1 MNIARP
7 IYLQK
12 LIDRKQN
19 GMIKVITGM
28 RRCGKSFLLFSIFR
42 DHLKQSGVDDD
53 HIIAVDL
60 EDRRNKELR
69 NPDTLLDFIDK
80 KMSGNGVYYIL
91 IDEVQMAAEF
101 EDVLNSLLKRSN
113 ADVYVTGSN
122 AKFLSKDVI
131 TEFRGRGDEV
141 RVRPLSFAE
150 FYSANPQ
157 ADRTAALSEYM
168 AYGGLPQTVSMK
180 SATQKEDYL
189 KDLFLHTY
197 LVDIKER
204 YRIRNDEDLEELVR
218 VIASAIGGLTN
229 TTKLQNTFN
238 SEKKSK
244 ISNATIK
251 NYLDMLQ
258 DAFLVEKATR
268 YDIKG
273 RKYIGTQSKY
283 FFEDLGVRN
292 AVINFRQSEESHLM
306 ENMIY
311 NELRMRGYSV
321 DVGQVTVNTKDS
333 NGVSKRKYF
342 EVDFVCNSGFK
353 RYYIQSALEL
363 STKDKVEQELC
374 SLQNINDSFQ
384 KMVIVGG
391 IAPTYQNENGIII
404 MNVFDFLLG
413 DSTLFV

>member
-42 DHLKQSGVDDD
+42 EHLKQSGVDDD

-60 EDRRNKELR
+60 EDRRNKDFR

-80 KMSGNGVYYIL
+80 KMSGNDIYYIL

-101 EDVLNSLLKRSN
+101 EDVLNSLLKRPN

-141 RVRPLSFAE
+141 RISPLSFAE
-150 FYSANPQ
+150 FRSANPQ
-157 ADRTAALSEYM
+157 ADRTAALTEYM

-180 SATQKEDYL
+180 SPSQKEDYL
-189 KDLFLHTY
+189 KDLFLYTY

-204 YRIRNDEDLEELVR
+204 YRIRNDEELEELVR
-218 VIASAIGGLTN
+218 VVASSIGGLTN

-283 FFEDLGVRN
+283 FFEDLGIRN

-333 NGVSKRKYF
+333 SGASKRKYF
-342 EVDFVCNSGFK
+342 EVDFVCNLGFK

-363 STKDKVEQELC
+363 STKDKIEQELR

-391 IAPTYQNENGIII
+391 TAPTYQNENGIII

-413 DSTLFV
+413 DSKLFV

>member
-42 DHLKQSGVDDD
+42 EYLKQSGIDDG

-60 EDRRNKELR
+60 EDRRNKQLR

-80 KMSGNGVYYIL
+80 KMSGKGVYYIL

-150 FYSANPQ
+150 FHSANPQ
-157 ADRTAALSEYM
+157 EDRTAALSEYM

-218 VIASAIGGLTN
+218 VVASAIGGLTN

-333 NGVSKRKYF
+333 SGTSKRKYF

-363 STKDKVEQELC
+363 STKDKVEQELR

-391 IAPTYQNENGIII
+391 TAPTYQNENGIII

>member
-42 DHLKQSGVDDD
+42 EHLKQSGVDDG

-80 KMSGNGVYYIL
+80 KMSGNDVYYIL
-91 IDEVQMAAEF
+91 IDEVQMASEF

-157 ADRTAALSEYM
+157 ADRTVALSEYM

>member
-42 DHLKQSGVDDD
+42 EHLKQSGVDDD

-60 EDRRNKELR
+60 EDRRNKDFR

-80 KMSGNGVYYIL
+80 KMSGNDVYYIL

-101 EDVLNSLLKRSN
+101 EDVLNSLLKKPN

-141 RVRPLSFAE
+141 RIRPLSFAE
-150 FYSANPQ
+150 FHSANPQ
-157 ADRTAALSEYM
+157 ADRTAALAEYM

-180 SATQKEDYL
+180 SPSQKEDHL

-218 VIASAIGGLTN
+218 VVASSIGGLTN

-258 DAFLVEKATR
+258 DAFLVEKSTR

-321 DVGQVTVNTKDS
+321 DVGQVMVNTKDA

-363 STKDKVEQELC
+363 STKDKIEQELR

-384 KMVIVGG
+384 KMVFVGG

-413 DSTLFV
+413 DSKLFV

>member
-42 DHLKQSGVDDD
+42 EHLKQSGVDDG

-80 KMSGNGVYYIL
+80 KMSDNGVYYIL

-150 FYSANPQ
+150 FHSANPQ

-204 YRIRNDEDLEELVR
+204 YLIRNDEDLEELVR
-218 VIASAIGGLTN
+218 VVASAIGGLTN
-229 TTKLQNTFN
+229 TSKLQNTFN

-244 ISNATIK
+244 ISNVTIK

-258 DAFLVEKATR
+258 DAFLVEKSTR

-333 NGVSKRKYF
+333 SGTSKRKYF

-391 IAPTYQNENGIII
+391 IAPTYQNKNGIII

-413 DSTLFV
+413 DSEFFV

>member
-7 IYLQK
+7 VYLQK

-42 DHLKQSGVDDD
+42 EHLKQNGVDDT

-69 NPDTLLDFIDK
+69 NPDKLLDFIGK
-80 KMSGNGVYYIL
+80 KISGDGIYYIL

-113 ADVYVTGSN
+113 ADVYVTDSN

-131 TEFRGRGDEV
+131 TEFRGRSDEV
-141 RVRPLSFAE
+141 CIRPLSFAE

-157 ADRTAALSEYM
+157 TDRTAALSEYM

-180 SATQKEDYL
+180 STTQKEDYL

-218 VIASAIGGLTN
+218 VVASAIGGLTN
-229 TTKLQNTFN
+229 TSKLQNTFN

-251 NYLDMLQ
+251 SYLDMLQ
-258 DAFLVEKATR
+258 DAFLVEKSTR

-283 FFEDLGVRN
+283 FFEDLGIRN

-333 NGVSKRKYF
+333 SGASKRKYF

-363 STKDKVEQELC
+363 STKDKVEQELR

-391 IAPTYQNENGIII
+391 ITPTYQNENGIII
-404 MNVFDFLLG
+404 MNIFDFLLG
-413 DSTLFV
+413 DSKLFA